1 MNKTTILLIVSIF
14 FVCLKGSNGGCGCVG
29 VGASKIKIL
38 FKIIL

>member
-14 FVCLKGSNGGCGCVG
+14 FVCLKGSNGCGNPG
-29 VGASKIKIL
+29 DGKIKIL